1 MALNFQVRAV
11 ALSFPVLGTA
21 SKSSL
26 WSPREHVATSTMEV
40 ITLLQDHFPSPTRLE
55 APQEEP
61 VKVWVFLNT

>member
-26 WSPREHVATSTMEV
+26 WSPREHVATATTEV
-40 ITLLQDHFPSPTRLE
+40 IHYFRIISHLLPGWKLPKRSL
-55 APQEEP
+55 
-61 VKVWVFLNT
+61 